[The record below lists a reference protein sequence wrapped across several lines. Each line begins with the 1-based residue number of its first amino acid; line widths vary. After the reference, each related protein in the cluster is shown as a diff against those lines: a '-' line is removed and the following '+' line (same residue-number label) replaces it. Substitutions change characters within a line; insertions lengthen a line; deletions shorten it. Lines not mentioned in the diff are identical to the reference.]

1 MKTIKFPL
9 IFLRHVSSYRNSL
22 LLVVLSVM
30 IGFGSSCRRS
40 SGADNEALQQLMDSL
55 RQDSIRI
62 TNEQRAAT
70 GEAKSKEVD
79 SNTNDDREEKAQSGW
94 RKRMG
99 DRYEL
104 LFPESWKS
112 DTYMTPGI
120 VFRIRVPMVEADDFF
135 QESLNL
141 VSQPVRESTTLATY
155 AEDGLQ
161 QIKEMYPNCKMIE
174 NAPVK
179 GPNGTYHR
187 MIYQAGLMEMQLE
200 QCCWVKNGIGWVM
213 TFTSDEAHFDEF
225 KETLKKVMD
234 SFEPN

>member
-1 MKTIKFPL
+1 MRPFQPFKVL
-9 IFLRHVSSYRNSL
+9 V
-22 LLVVLSVM
+22 LLVAFSVM
-30 IGFGSSCRRS
+30 ICYGSSCRRS

-62 TNEQRAAT
+62 TNEQAAAT
-70 GEAKSKEVD
+70 GEAQNKEGDSPTSEVD

-112 DTYMTPGI
+112 DTYLTPGI

-141 VSQPVRESTTLATY
+141 VSQPVKENTTLATY
-155 AEDGLQ
+155 AENGLQ

-187 MIYQAGLMEMQLE
+187 MIYKAGMMEMQLE

-213 TFTSDEAHFDEF
+213 TFTSEEKHFDEY
-225 KETLKKVMD
+225 KAVLQKITD
-234 SFEPN
+234 SFVTY

>member
-1 MKTIKFPL
+1 
-9 IFLRHVSSYRNSL
+9 
-22 LLVVLSVM
+22 M

-62 TNEQRAAT
+62 TNDQVAASN
-70 GEAKSKEVD
+70 EAGTNGNDARSDEENSEST
-79 SNTNDDREEKAQSGW
+79 SNRDEAAESGW
-94 RKRMG
+94 RIRIG
-99 DRYEL
+99 ARYKL

-112 DTYMTPGI
+112 DLYITPGI
-120 VFRIRVPMVEADDFF
+120 VFRMRVPMVEADDFF

-141 VSQPVRESTTLATY
+141 VSQPVKESTTLATY
-155 AEDGLQ
+155 AENGLQ

-187 MIYQAGLMEMQLE
+187 MIYKAGLMEMQLE

-213 TFTSDEAHFDEF
+213 TFTSDEAHFDAY

-234 SFEPN
+234 SFVTD